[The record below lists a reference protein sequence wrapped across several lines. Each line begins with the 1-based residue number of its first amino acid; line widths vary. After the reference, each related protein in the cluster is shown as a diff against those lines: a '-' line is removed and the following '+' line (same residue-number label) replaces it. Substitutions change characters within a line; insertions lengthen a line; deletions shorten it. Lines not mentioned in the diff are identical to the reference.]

1 MKSILTILTAL
12 ILSSSISAQIENVPK
27 ICPNLPRDQK
37 TVIAVSDFDISAR
50 GAGSQS
56 SAALKDMLSNAL
68 FGTGCFRIM
77 ERAKLASV
85 SNEQNIGMSGG
96 FNTRTTAKTGKLQGA
111 QVLVM
116 GNITEF
122 KEKESGGALGILTR
136 TVGIAAASMKAHVG
150 FVIKLVDANT
160 GELLESKSFD
170 KKVTKVGI
178 AGGGLLGVVAG
189 GGFFKSQ
196 AMADAIEEA
205 IIDASQYISNS
216 RQNLPG
222 AIDQS
227 QFESK
232 IKTTAD
238 CAALR
243 NGKIPTVMVMI
254 PEIHITRKIPD
265 PAGET
270 AILKRF
276 VEIGYNVLDPGQIIA
291 LRNSKDLEEGIKN
304 PSAAAE
310 LGRRFGADI
319 IIIGEAFSE
328 GAPDFNGMKSCRAR
342 VEARAI
348 ETATGRI
355 LATDGMHAGG
365 VDRSENVAA
374 KTALRNAGEMIADYF
389 LEQLCSKN
397 INVDPSKL
405 ASSSNKSSS
414 RNSSS
419 KKTMDIV
426 LNDIKFINYRKFQKS
441 LKANSW
447 IKVIDQSYKNKVARL
462 KIEISKSADDV
473 VDFLVN
479 AKGANLEVSNFS
491 EQKIVASASKK

>member
-1 MKSILTILTAL
+1 MKSFFTILIAL
-12 ILSSSISAQIENVPK
+12 LFTTSASYAQLENIPK
-27 ICPNLPRDQK
+27 ICNNLPRDQK
-37 TVIAVSDFDISAR
+37 TVLAVTDFEISAR
-50 GAGSQS
+50 GAGHQS

-68 FGTGCFRIM
+68 FGTGCFRIV
-77 ERAKLASV
+77 ERKNLS
-85 SNEQNIGMSGG
+85 SITNEQNIGLSGG
-96 FNTRTTAKTGKLQGA
+96 FNTRTTAKTGQLQGA
-111 QVLVM
+111 QVIVV

-136 TVGIAAASMKAHVG
+136 KAGVGAATMKAHVG
-150 FVIKLVDANT
+150 FVIKLMDANT
-160 GELLESKSFD
+160 GELLDSKSFD

-222 AIDQS
+222 AIDES

-232 IKTTAD
+232 IKTSSD

-243 NGKIPTVMVMI
+243 NGNAPTVMVMI

-276 VEIGYNVLDPGQIIA
+276 VEIGYNVLDPSQVIA
-291 LRNSKDLEEGIKN
+291 IRNSNDLKRGIEN
-304 PSAAAE
+304 PDIAAE

-328 GAPDFNGMKSCRAR
+328 SAPDFNGMKSCRAR

-355 LATDGMHAGG
+355 LATDGTHAGG
-365 VDRSENVAA
+365 VDRAENVAA
-374 KTALRNAGEMIADYF
+374 KTALRNAGELIADYF

-397 INVDPSKL
+397 IQTGNSKFISNKNNSTL
-405 ASSSNKSSS
+405 KTSSSSN
-414 RNSSS
+414 
-419 KKTMDIV
+419 TMNIV
-426 LNDIKFINYRKFQKS
+426 LNDINFIAYRKLQKDF
-441 LKANSW
+441 KANSW
-447 IKVIDQSYKNKVARL
+447 ITIVEQSYKNKTARMEI
-462 KIEISKSADDV
+462 KISKTADDV
-473 VDFLVN
+473 AEFLMKVN
-479 AKGANLEVSNFS
+479 GSGLEVTDFS
-491 EQKIVASASKK
+491 DELIVASAK